1 MSEAIIPTQ
10 HESAVVILRELA
22 NETDAEIRTLTHKI
36 ELAQE
41 RHGGFLDAIARLT
54 RVPRTRRPRVVS
66 ESQAPANDQPEE
78 TSPRPTVFAT
88 PSLEVADAA

>member
-1 MSEAIIPTQ
+1 MSEAIIPAQ

-22 NETDAEIRTLTHKI
+22 SETDAEIQALTHKI

-54 RVPRTRRPRVVS
+54 RVPRTRKPRTIREMTEGAS
-66 ESQAPANDQPEE
+66 DPEDP
-78 TSPRPTVFAT
+78 SPRPTVFAT
-88 PSLEVADAA
+88 RSLEVADAA